1 MAGMDERESEMKRLY
16 FIRHGESEFNK
27 SNLWTSSTDV
37 PLTEKGHEQAKEAG
51 RLLKQAG
58 EYFDIIISS
67 PLQRAY
73 QTADHVAQALGYPS
87 EKIHLNDRLVER
99 NFGSLEGKKGLVA
112 VTKYIVDESA
122 IDKHDGVE
130 KLVDLQTRV
139 NDFLDYLHSLPYDN
153 ILIVGHG
160 AFGRALRRAINKEP
174 IHKRGKSF
182 HNGEVE
188 RLI

>member
-1 MAGMDERESEMKRLY
+1 MKRLY
-16 FIRHGESEFNK
+16 FVRHGESEFNK

-37 PLTEKGHEQAKEAG
+37 PLTEKGCEQAKKAG
-51 RLLKQAG
+51 QLLKQAG
-58 EYFDIIISS
+58 ESFDIIISS

-73 QTADHVAQALGYPS
+73 QTADHVAQAVDYPS
-87 EKIHLNDRLVER
+87 DKIHLNDRLVER

-112 VTKYIVDESA
+112 ATKYIVDESA

-130 KLVDLQTRV
+130 KLADLQTRV
-139 NDFLDYLHSLPYDN
+139 NDFLEYLYSLPYDN

-160 AFGRALRRAINKEP
+160 AFGRALHRAVNNEP
-174 IHKRGKSF
+174 LSKRSKVY